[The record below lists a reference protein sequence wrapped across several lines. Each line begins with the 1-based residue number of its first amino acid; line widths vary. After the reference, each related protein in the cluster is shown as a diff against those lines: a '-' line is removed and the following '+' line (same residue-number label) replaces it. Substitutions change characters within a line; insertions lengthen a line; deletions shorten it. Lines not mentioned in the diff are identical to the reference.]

1 MNKKDKKE
9 FIEEVASRIRSLDYI
24 KIEDIPEIDLYMDQT
39 ILHRLKDMMVTRCLP
54 RP

>member
-24 KIEDIPEIDLYMDQT
+24 KIEDIPEIDLYMDQV
-39 ILHRLKDMMVTRCLP
+39 INFIDEHFA
-54 RP
+54 